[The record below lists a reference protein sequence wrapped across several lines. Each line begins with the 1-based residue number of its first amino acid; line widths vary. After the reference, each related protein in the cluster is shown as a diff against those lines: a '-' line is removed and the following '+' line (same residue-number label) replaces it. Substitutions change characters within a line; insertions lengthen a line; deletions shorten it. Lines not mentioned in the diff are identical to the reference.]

1 MIEDILRQGLR
12 VVFCG
17 INPGLSSAHKGVH
30 FANANNRFWKII
42 HLAGFTA
49 QQLQPEE
56 EQRLLETGCGITMLV
71 TRPTTEAS
79 ELSLAEYRQGGE
91 RLVAKIETFQPQAL
105 AILGKK
111 AYCQAFRVKNAPWGR
126 QEMRIGATQLW
137 VLPNPSGLN
146 RMSGDALLAAY
157 RALSDALPP
166 PSLTTR

>member
-49 QQLQPEE
+49 HQLQPEE

-71 TRPTTEAS
+71 GDAAYHRSLRVVAGGIPAGWRAVDGQDRNVPAAGAGDFRQAS
-79 ELSLAEYRQGGE
+79 LL
-91 RLVAKIETFQPQAL
+91 
-105 AILGKK
+105 
-111 AYCQAFRVKNAPWGR
+111 CQAFRVKNAPWGR

-137 VLPNPSGLN
+137 VLPQ
-146 RMSGDALLAAY
+146 
-157 RALSDALPP
+157 RA
-166 PSLTTR
+166 

>member
-49 QQLQPEE
+49 HQLPPEE
-56 EQRLLETGCGITMLV
+56 QQRLLETGCGITMLV

-79 ELSLAEYRQGGE
+79 ELSLTEYRQGGE

-105 AILGKK
+105 AILGKQ

-126 QEMRIGATQLW
+126 QDMCIGATQLW

-166 PSLTTR
+166 HSLTTR